1 MISRMISVNQRRN
14 ELIQG
19 KKMTI
24 GDIAMSMLIQ
34 RNKLKKKKEESE
46 NAMFKKIEMEPGSLI
61 KLNIDS
67 AGEDS
72 DIEDAIDQK
81 QEQVEM
87 VPEITLENENLEE
100 IAPDEMSRWLKFRD
114 FLNKMST
121 TIIFQWAITIS
132 IVVNTVCLA
141 LDKYPADVDLAK
153 KLDSANIAF
162 FCIFMLEFII
172 KMIGMGPRIY
182 IRDQFNIFDAV
193 VGK

>member
-1 MISRMISVNQRRN
+1 
-14 ELIQG
+14 
-19 KKMTI
+19 MTI

-67 AGEDS
+67 VGEDS

-81 QEQVEM
+81 QEQVEI
-87 VPEITLENENLEE
+87 VREITLENENIEE

-121 TIIFQWAITIS
+121 TIIF
-132 IVVNTVCLA
+132 
-141 LDKYPADVDLAK
+141 
-153 KLDSANIAF
+153 
-162 FCIFMLEFII
+162 
-172 KMIGMGPRIY
+172 
-182 IRDQFNIFDAV
+182 
-193 VGK
+193 

>member
-1 MISRMISVNQRRN
+1 M
-14 ELIQG
+14 
-19 KKMTI
+19 
-24 GDIAMSMLIQ
+24 
-34 RNKLKKKKEESE
+34 
-46 NAMFKKIEMEPGSLI
+46 
-61 KLNIDS
+61 
-67 AGEDS
+67 
-72 DIEDAIDQK
+72 
-81 QEQVEM
+81 
-87 VPEITLENENLEE
+87 PEITLENENIEE
-100 IAPDEMSRWLKFRD
+100 MPVGEMSRWQRFRD

-172 KMIGMGPRIY
+172 KMIGMGPKIY
-182 IRDQFNIFDAV
+182 IRDQFNIFDAI

>member
-1 MISRMISVNQRRN
+1 
-14 ELIQG
+14 
-19 KKMTI
+19 MTI

-46 NAMFKKIEMEPGSLI
+46 TAMFKKIEMEPGSLI

-67 AGEDS
+67 VGEDS

-87 VPEITLENENLEE
+87 VPEITLENENIEQV
-100 IAPDEMSRWLKFRD
+100 APDEMSRWLKFRD

>member
-1 MISRMISVNQRRN
+1 
-14 ELIQG
+14 
-19 KKMTI
+19 MTI

-81 QEQVEM
+81 QDQKEEGEM
-87 VPEITLENENLEE
+87 VPEITLENENIEE

-121 TIIFQWAITIS
+121 TIIF
-132 IVVNTVCLA
+132 
-141 LDKYPADVDLAK
+141 
-153 KLDSANIAF
+153 
-162 FCIFMLEFII
+162 
-172 KMIGMGPRIY
+172 
-182 IRDQFNIFDAV
+182 
-193 VGK
+193 